1 MSGILNLALKRYT
14 KMGCGSLERG
24 RVALYRI
31 TRALSRSVG
40 LMNKVVL
47 PYFLLE
53 HLKAFPTN
61 NLSHLL
67 FHSEPL
73 VLVMGFLHLP

>member
-31 TRALSRSVG
+31 TRALSSTVG

-53 HLKAFPTN
+53 HI
-61 NLSHLL
+61 
-67 FHSEPL
+67 
-73 VLVMGFLHLP
+73 